1 MVGLALAA
9 VASGLAAQTGGRPGP
24 VTVTQLDRADGE
36 SRTQSAG
43 QEPARAPAPLQPLA
57 VTQLDEQVRTDD
69 LANRRPISLSFSEPV
84 PITDVLLLLVRDTN
98 LSMVPDA
105 DLAGAFTGE
114 LKDVT
119 LRQALEIILQPL
131 SLDYSVQDNII
142 RVFRRR
148 MVTRIFDLNYVITRR
163 SGLRSLGASS
173 AAGGGGVF
181 GPGGAPL
188 APGAR
193 FPGLAHGSGLEATG
207 GSSAQV
213 SGRDGGDL
221 FEEFEHGLQT
231 VLSDEAKYSLDRKAG
246 ILHVTDFPD
255 RLEKIALYLDA
266 VQIRVNRQV
275 QIEARVIE
283 VELNDTFAA
292 GIDWSLVLEEAG
304 DSVSLRQTL
313 APATSG
319 GLTMGLDIKDF
330 NSLLTAF
337 ATQGTVNVLSS
348 PQVMAMNNEPALM
361 RVGTQDVY
369 FVTTAQV
376 DETTGRIVQ
385 TTVTPTPI
393 TEGVVLGV
401 TPQIGGDGMIHMSIS
416 PSITERTGQ
425 ATSRLGDT
433 VPILSVR
440 ETDTLVRVHSGETV
454 VIAGLMQERV
464 GTDIAKVPVLGDLP
478 LVGGIFRRRE
488 QNRRKTDLVI
498 LLTPTIMTPGRM
510 LDTTAEA
517 RERLSEAQSQPR
529 AR

>member
-1 MVGLALAA
+1 
-9 VASGLAAQTGGRPGP
+9 
-24 VTVTQLDRADGE
+24 
-36 SRTQSAG
+36 
-43 QEPARAPAPLQPLA
+43 
-57 VTQLDEQVRTDD
+57 
-69 LANRRPISLSFSEPV
+69 
-84 PITDVLLLLVRDTN
+84 
-98 LSMVPDA
+98 
-105 DLAGAFTGE
+105 
-114 LKDVT
+114 
-119 LRQALEIILQPL
+119 
-131 SLDYSVQDNII
+131 
-142 RVFRRR
+142 
-148 MVTRIFDLNYVITRR
+148 
-163 SGLRSLGASS
+163 
-173 AAGGGGVF
+173 
-181 GPGGAPL
+181 
-188 APGAR
+188 
-193 FPGLAHGSGLEATG
+193 
-207 GSSAQV
+207 
-213 SGRDGGDL
+213 
-221 FEEFEHGLQT
+221 
-231 VLSDEAKYSLDRKAG
+231 
-246 ILHVTDFPD
+246 
-255 RLEKIALYLDA
+255 
-266 VQIRVNRQV
+266 
-275 QIEARVIE
+275 
-283 VELNDTFAA
+283 
-292 GIDWSLVLEEAG
+292 
-304 DSVSLRQTL
+304 
-313 APATSG
+313 
-319 GLTMGLDIKDF
+319 
-330 NSLLTAF
+330 
-337 ATQGTVNVLSS
+337 VLSS

-488 QNRRKTDLVI
+488 QSRRKTDLVI